1 MKFENILVPVDGSE
15 QSLRALE
22 KAEYI
27 AELGD
32 ARLTLLNVVDLNKK
46 ISSFEQVS
54 TGGYVPTELKENGYK
69 LLANLM
75 HTIPSTIQAE
85 AVVEIGDPS
94 ETIVEYCEEHEV
106 DLIVIGNRGLGKLK
120 QIIMGSVSQ
129 YVLLRAAC
137 TIMIVK

>member
-46 ISSFEQVS
+46 ISSFNERRKS
-54 TGGYVPTELKENGYK
+54 
-69 LLANLM
+69 
-75 HTIPSTIQAE
+75 
-85 AVVEIGDPS
+85 
-94 ETIVEYCEEHEV
+94 
-106 DLIVIGNRGLGKLK
+106 R
-120 QIIMGSVSQ
+120 
-129 YVLLRAAC
+129 
-137 TIMIVK
+137 